1 MRARLNSK
9 LHRLNELIEN
19 KAEAATPP
27 AKKLKQTRSD
37 VDQPKKARTTAARN
51 HSKAAVKKQKA
62 EKKKDIPPLIP
73 STAPEAIPSPK
84 LRKTEATPTRKIK
97 KAMG

>member
-19 KAEAATPP
+19 KAESATPP

-37 VDQPKKARTTAARN
+37 VDQPKKARTAAARN
-51 HSKAAVKKQKA
+51 HSKAAAKK
-62 EKKKDIPPLIP
+62 
-73 STAPEAIPSPK
+73 
-84 LRKTEATPTRKIK
+84 
-97 KAMG
+97 

>member
-9 LHRLNELIEN
+9 LHRLTELIEH
-19 KAEAATPP
+19 KAESTTLP
-27 AKKLKQTRSD
+27 AKKLKQTRSEA
-37 VDQPKKARTTAARN
+37 DQPKKARTTAARN

-62 EKKKDIPPLIP
+62 GKKTPT
-73 STAPEAIPSPK
+73 TAPEAIQSSA

-97 KAMG
+97 KAIG

>member
-9 LHRLNELIEN
+9 LHRLTELIEH
-19 KAEAATPP
+19 KAESTTLP

-62 EKKKDIPPLIP
+62 EKKVRPLIP
-73 STAPEAIPSPK
+73 TTAPEAIPSPK
-84 LRKTEATPTRKIK
+84 LRRTDATPTRKIK